1 MQGYIH
7 SRGYLPHVEG
17 ASIQFITY
25 RLAESI
31 PKDMLSQVVK
41 YKDSNIRKARIEE
54 LLDSGLGS
62 CLLKES
68 GCAKIVIDNWKYFD
82 GVDYKI
88 LAFVVMPNHVHI
100 LIQLLDDKA
109 LSKIIWNWK
118 SYTSKA
124 ILKLN
129 PEQYSPVWMRDYWD
143 RYIRDENHLAASIEY
158 IHNNPVK
165 AGLVENI
172 TEWPWSSAAGSN

>member
-54 LLDSGLGS
+54 LLDGFWILDSGF
-62 CLLKES
+62 
-68 GCAKIVIDNWKYFD
+68 W
-82 GVDYKI
+82 I
-88 LAFVVMPNHVHI
+88 L
-100 LIQLLDDKA
+100 
-109 LSKIIWNWK
+109 
-118 SYTSKA
+118 
-124 ILKLN
+124 
-129 PEQYSPVWMRDYWD
+129 D
-143 RYIRDENHLAASIEY
+143 R
-158 IHNNPVK
+158 V
-165 AGLVENI
+165 LVC
-172 TEWPWSSAAGSN
+172 